1 MRKLAIVMPSFFLD
15 LRGGAEY
22 HCYLLAMAAQR
33 RGIEVHY
40 IYPSS
45 QRPASSSGLV
55 VHTLTPHRNP
65 KRFGA
70 ARWFYHAEAQRV
82 LDAIAPDVVYVRGGG
97 AFAGI
102 ATRYARRRGAISV
115 WSAASD
121 TEVQP
126 LSWAHYLRSPLD
138 ILEQSYMSYGIR
150 HATHAIAQTRLQA
163 ESIRRK
169 YGRAATLMQ
178 PAVPIAT
185 ESCIKSAPPTVAWV
199 ANIKPLK
206 RPELFIQLAE
216 ALAPSSGARFVMI
229 GGLPQGDYGAG
240 VRAKL
245 AASPVV
251 YEGEQSQESVNRA
264 LATASLLV
272 NTSTHEGFPNTLL
285 QAWMRE
291 TVVVTLAV
299 DPDDIMQRNRFG
311 LRSGTM
317 PDLVR
322 DVETLLGDPARRAE
336 MGRQARRY
344 AETHHSEEQN
354 LSALLGM
361 VGC

>member
-1 MRKLAIVMPSFFLD
+1 MRKLAIVMPAFFNE

-40 IYPSS
+40 VYPAHHPPPST
-45 QRPASSSGLV
+45 SGLV
-55 VHTLTPHRNP
+55 IHGLKPHRNP

-102 ATRYARRRGAISV
+102 ATRYARRKGAISI

-121 TEVQP
+121 SEVAP
-126 LSWAHYLRSPLD
+126 LSWAHYLRRPLD
-138 ILEQSYMSYGIR
+138 ILEQAYMSYGIR
-150 HATHAIAQTRLQA
+150 HATHAIAQTRHQA
-163 ESIRRK
+163 ESIQNK
-169 YGRAATLMQ
+169 YGRNATLMP
-178 PAVPIAT
+178 PAVPVAT
-185 ESCIKSAPPTVAWV
+185 ESCIKTAPPTVAWV

-216 ALAPSSGARFVMI
+216 TLAPTCGARFVMI
-229 GGLPQGDYGAG
+229 GGLPQGDYGASMR
-240 VRAKL
+240 VRL

-251 YEGEQSQESVNRA
+251 YEGEQPQESVNRV
-264 LATASLLV
+264 LAGASLLV

-299 DPDDIMQRNRFG
+299 DPDDIMRRNRFG

-317 PDLVR
+317 PGLIR
-322 DVETLLGDPARRAE
+322 DVGTLLDDPSRRAE
-336 MGRQARRY
+336 MGRQARHY

-354 LSALLGM
+354 LSALLGL